1 MNAPAEAV
9 LHKSMPAF
17 HKVLLLYN
25 PVAGNAHAAHT
36 RKLLSAAQ
44 VFRDAGVEVE
54 LEATRAQGE
63 GGRQAKDALA
73 RGFDAIFACGGDGT
87 VFDVLQGMVHGPEQ
101 VALGVLPLGTA
112 NVLATDLGLPG
123 DIKAAARVTLGY
135 APRRIAAGQLRWNR
149 TPDQQEGRTT
159 YFSVAAGLG
168 VHAELIYG
176 ATALLKQHGG
186 FAAYYIAGL
195 SLLVSHDFTP
205 FSAEITLPDGSRRRE
220 ELLELVGMRVSSF
233 GKWLSRWRPG
243 GALDHDYL
251 QLITLKPSRRLAMIR
266 YVISAI
272 FRGAGPDS
280 KSRSARVEF
289 VRALCVRFRVIDT
302 SPTARLRAQA
312 DGELLN
318 GMPVEMSIVPRALTL
333 LMPPSR

>member
-1 MNAPAEAV
+1 
-9 LHKSMPAF
+9 
-17 HKVLLLYN
+17 
-25 PVAGNAHAAHT
+25 
-36 RKLLSAAQ
+36 
-44 VFRDAGVEVE
+44 
-54 LEATRAQGE
+54 
-63 GGRQAKDALA
+63 
-73 RGFDAIFACGGDGT
+73 
-87 VFDVLQGMVHGPEQ
+87 
-101 VALGVLPLGTA
+101 
-112 NVLATDLGLPG
+112 
-123 DIKAAARVTLGY
+123 
-135 APRRIAAGQLRWNR
+135 
-149 TPDQQEGRTT
+149 
-159 YFSVAAGLG
+159 LG

-318 GMPVEMSIVPRALTL
+318 GMPGEMSIVPRALTL

>member
-44 VFRDAGVEVE
+44 VFCDAGVEVE

-159 YFSVAAGLG
+159 YFSVAAG
-168 VHAELIYG
+168 
-176 ATALLKQHGG
+176 
-186 FAAYYIAGL
+186 FRRAA
-195 SLLVSHDFTP
+195 
-205 FSAEITLPDGSRRRE
+205 
-220 ELLELVGMRVSSF
+220 
-233 GKWLSRWRPG
+233 
-243 GALDHDYL
+243 
-251 QLITLKPSRRLAMIR
+251 
-266 YVISAI
+266 
-272 FRGAGPDS
+272 
-280 KSRSARVEF
+280 
-289 VRALCVRFRVIDT
+289 
-302 SPTARLRAQA
+302 
-312 DGELLN
+312 
-318 GMPVEMSIVPRALTL
+318 
-333 LMPPSR
+333 